1 MLALLISLIY
11 IHTQVYTAGVKN
23 IDLYFIITEV
33 AGPVILMLS
42 LSVVLPYVLAEA
54 LISIPGD
61 WRVVVEIV
69 NYLLFLLQVSHIQC
83 NMSYY
88 ELFIH

>member
-1 MLALLISLIY
+1 MY
-11 IHTQVYTAGVKN
+11 TQVYTAGVKN
-23 IDLYFIITEV
+23 IDLYFIATEV

-54 LISIPGD
+54 LITVPGD
-61 WRVVVEIV
+61 CHVIIEMV
-69 NYLLFLLQVSHIQC
+69 NYLLYPLQVFHIQC
-83 NMSYY
+83 NTSYY